1 MRTKIIEKAP
11 QKMLIEALKGE
22 RTFEEIDGLDS
33 IAEKEWLN
41 LYQSVKNETCDCI
54 HWDDAPVAS
63 QSGSIFRTGQRLIFC
78 KNKASIDF
86 PVLAFT
92 RILFVSVPYGYLL
105 RPGRIP
111 ADSENVE
118 RLQRSR
124 T

>member
-1 MRTKIIEKAP
+1 MKITEKAP
-11 QKMLIEALKGE
+11 RKMRIEALKGK

-111 ADSENVE
+111 ADSGNVE

>member
-1 MRTKIIEKAP
+1 MQTKIIEKAP
-11 QKMLIEALKGE
+11 RKMRIEALKGK
-22 RTFEEIDGLDS
+22 RTFEEIDRLDS

-41 LYQSVKNETCDCI
+41 LCQSVKNETCDCI